1 MLNIKNELKNIA
13 INIKSLK
20 SENKL
25 KQKNKESF
33 STYELINLQEKYR
46 YLNLAY
52 RLSNKTNT
60 FALLY
65 ISKEEILDKIINLK
79 IERKYRENNI
89 EQYKHG
95 YGVLKNK
102 EIVTTIQFD
111 LLREYLKDIHSRIN
125 KNKREIK

>member
-1 MLNIKNELKNIA
+1 MLNIKNELK
-13 INIKSLK
+13 KHC
-20 SENKL
+20 
-25 KQKNKESF
+25 
-33 STYELINLQEKYR
+33 YKY
-46 YLNLAY
+46 
-52 RLSNKTNT
+52 KINT

-89 EQYKHG
+89 EQYKHD

-111 LLREYLKDIHSRIN
+111 LLREYLQDIHSRIN

>member
-20 SENKL
+20 SEHKL

-33 STYELINLQEKYR
+33 STYELINLQEKYS

-89 EQYKHG
+89 EQYKHD

-111 LLREYLKDIHSRIN
+111 LLREYLQDIHSRIN